1 MWPWSE
7 LKRLREHIK
16 TLEQFNASY
25 LYRMELY
32 HNMALK
38 AIRDQQA
45 AHKGIRRLR
54 TRLEQARKERPR

>member
-16 TLEQFNASY
+16 TLEQRDYQRLF
-25 LYRMELY
+25 RIELY

-54 TRLEQARKERPR
+54 ARLEQLRKT